1 MRHFS
6 VLNATIF
13 GLWLSSAS
21 SAEEPRRVVRA
32 SVPEYPELMY
42 LSGIQGKFLVNLTV
56 SAAGEVSDAVVVES
70 TGRYFDPQ
78 ITAHVKRW
86 RFEPLDS
93 ASVVTVQL
101 VFRLVPR
108 ETGVEER
115 GVFFVTPTTIEIVTR
130 VRPTVTDH
138 ETRQIDPS

>member
-1 MRHFS
+1 MRHLS
-6 VLNATIF
+6 ILDATIL
-13 GLWLSSAS
+13 GLWLSTAS

-42 LSGIQGKFLVNLTV
+42 LSGIQGKFVLDLTV
-56 SAAGEVSDAVVVES
+56 SPAGEVSSAVVVES
-70 TGRYFDPQ
+70 PGRYFDPQ
-78 ITAHVKRW
+78 ITAHVRRW

-93 ASVVTVQL
+93 TSVVAVQL
-101 VFRLVPR
+101 VFRLIPR

-130 VRPTVTDH
+130 VRPTITVH
-138 ETRQIDPS
+138 

>member
-1 MRHFS
+1 MRYFS
-6 VLNATIF
+6 ILNATIF
-13 GLWLSSAS
+13 GLWFSSVSCAG
-21 SAEEPRRVVRA
+21 EPRRVVRA

-42 LSGIQGKFLVNLTV
+42 LSGIQGKFVVDLTV
-56 SAAGEVSDAVVVES
+56 SAAGEVSDSVVVES
-70 TGRYFDPQ
+70 PGRYFDPQ

-93 ASVVTVQL
+93 TSVVTVQL
-101 VFRLVPR
+101 VFRLIPL

-130 VRPTVTDH
+130 VRPTITDN
-138 ETRQIDPS
+138 ETREVDPS